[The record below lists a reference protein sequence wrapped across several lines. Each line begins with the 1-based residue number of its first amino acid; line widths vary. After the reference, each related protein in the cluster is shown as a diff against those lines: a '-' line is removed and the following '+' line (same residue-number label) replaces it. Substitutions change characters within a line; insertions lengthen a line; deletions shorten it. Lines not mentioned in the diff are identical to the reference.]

1 MIGKMPVGPI
11 CNPSKSS
18 IEASANPTQT
28 DYMFFVADKN
38 GNTYFTKN
46 YQEHLAKVAQLKKDG
61 LWYTYEN

>member
-38 GNTYFTKN
+38 GKIYYTKTN
-46 YQEHLAKVAQLKKDG
+46 AEHEKKIKEIKDNG
-61 LWYTYEN
+61 DWIW